1 MTQYF
6 DGRRGRFWQ
15 VPPNGSVAAQWAW
28 PVAEAVGLA
37 EPADD
42 LGRPFEP
49 FLEDFEALDG
59 LAALRAPALR
69 EALAGRAA
77 LPAFLAGF
85 RRAAFFGLGGL
96 MRTGGAIPGRP

>member
-6 DGRRGRFWQ
+6 EGRRGRFWQ

-37 EPADD
+37 AFADPLEA
-42 LGRPFEP
+42 LGRA
-49 FLEDFEALDG
+49 EARFRA
-59 LAALRAPALR
+59 LAP
-69 EALAGRAA
+69 LAGRLALVGRDA

-85 RRAAFFGLGGL
+85 RDAAFFDLGGL
-96 MRTGGAIPGRP
+96 MRTCGAIPGRP